1 MRQTLLSLALTA
13 TSVYACQ
20 RDWAA
25 LNRRIKSHSHHDHGH
40 KKRDMAVNYPPSL
53 TEYESILVNS
63 FDSKSL
69 DEWSHYYT
77 SGDHLGGHNRTLAEW
92 TQQKWIDAGWDASIE
107 EYWIWYTAPLETTLT
122 LNRPDGSV
130 HNVTLIEDM
139 LEEDPTTSYPN
150 RIPAYHAMS
159 GSGNISA
166 EYVYVGRG
174 QRGDFQALKDAGIE
188 LEGKIALSMYGAI
201 YRGTKVKN
209 AQDNGM
215 IGAVLFTDPLD
226 DGEITV
232 ANGYLAYPGQSRT
245 EPRIQWMT
253 LDGPAR
259 NPSMIQRG
267 SVRFSSLYSG
277 DPSTVGY
284 ASEKDGPRND
294 VTPYNPTIPS
304 VPISMKDAVPLL
316 AALDGSGLSAE
327 QVNRSSW
334 IGALPNITYSSG
346 PTPGATLDMV
356 HFMNQTVAPSWDVI
370 GIINGTH
377 PDEVLI
383 IGNHR
388 DAWVIGGA
396 ADPNSGSAVL
406 IELSKAFGKLLDKG
420 WKPRRTIILG
430 SWDAEEFGLQ
440 GSTEWVES
448 HLPWLVTNAVAYL
461 NLDVAVSGPRT
472 ALSGSG
478 EIQTVAIEMMKKV
491 LFPEGWGVG
500 PTLYDMW
507 FNTTEGEIAP
517 LGSGSDYA
525 SFYHN
530 GISAIDIGSD
540 GGKTDPVYHY
550 HGHYDSYTWMA
561 KFGDPG
567 FKIHRVMGQWLTLV
581 AYHIADDVIIPW
593 DLPNAGRVLRNH
605 YEDLN
610 ETVAGDY
617 PSLSLSPIHD
627 AITEFETAAERIAT
641 VAKQALAFNNTA
653 LIDVINGKYRD
664 FSRGFASAGG
674 LPGRPTFHNVIS
686 APGLDNGYGADVFPA
701 VQDSLGSGNE
711 TQAQEWVEKSAS
723 AISRAAE
730 ILGI

>member
-1 MRQTLLSLALTA
+1 MRRTFLAAGAVLTG
-13 TSVYACQ
+13 VYACQ

-25 LNRRIKSHSHHDHGH
+25 LHKRISDHKHHDHGH
-40 KKRDMAVNYPPSL
+40 KKRDLAVEYPPSL
-53 TEYESILVNS
+53 TEHESILVNS
-63 FDSKSL
+63 FDSKAL
-69 DEWSHYYT
+69 DDWSYYYT
-77 SGDHLGGHNRTLAEW
+77 HGDHLGGHNRTMAEW
-92 TQQKWIDAGWDASIE
+92 TQEQWTNAGWDAHIE
-107 EYWIWYTAPLETTLT
+107 EYWIWYTAPLETTLK

-130 HNVTLIEDM
+130 HEVSLIEDM
-139 LEEDPTTSYPN
+139 LEEDSTTSYPN

-174 QRGDFQALKDAGIE
+174 QRADFEALKDQGIE

-232 ANGYLAYPGQSRT
+232 ANGYAAYP
-245 EPRIQWMT
+245 
-253 LDGPAR
+253 DGPAR

-304 VPISMKDAVPLL
+304 VPISMKDAAPLL
-316 AALDGSGLSAE
+316 AALDGNGLSAE

-334 IGALPNITYSSG
+334 VGALPDITYSSG

-356 HFMNQTVAPSWDVI
+356 HFMNQTVAPTWDVI
-370 GIINGTH
+370 GVINGTKE
-377 PDEVLI
+377 DEVLV

-406 IELSKAFGKLLDKG
+406 IELAKAFGKLVDNG

-440 GSTEWVES
+440 GSTEWVET

-478 EIQTVAIEMMKKV
+478 EIQTLAIDMMKKV
-491 LFPEGWGVG
+491 LFPEDWDVG

-507 FNTTEGEIAP
+507 FNTTEGEIPP

-525 SFYHN
+525 AFYHN

-550 HGHYDSYTWMA
+550 HGHYDSYAWMA

-567 FKIHRVMGQWLTLV
+567 FKIHRVMGQWLTLI

-593 DLPNAGRVLRNH
+593 DLPNAGRVLRTY

-610 ETVAGDY
+610 ETITETY
-617 PSLSLSPIHD
+617 PDLDLDLSPIDD
-627 AITEFETAAERIAT
+627 AIVKFETAAARIAT
-641 VAKQALAFNNTA
+641 VAKQALAFNDTV
-653 LIDVINGKYRD
+653 LIDVVNSKYRD

-674 LPGRPTFHNVIS
+674 LPGRPTFHNVVS

-701 VQDSLGSGNE
+701 VQDSLSSENE
-711 TQAQEWVEKSAS
+711 EQAREWVEKSAS
-723 AISRAAE
+723 AVSRAAE
-730 ILGI
+730 ILHI

>member
-1 MRQTLLSLALTA
+1 MRRNLLAAGAVLTG
-13 TSVYACQ
+13 VYACQ

-25 LNRRIKSHSHHDHGH
+25 LHKRINDHKHHDHGH
-40 KKRDMAVNYPPSL
+40 KKRDLAVEYPPSL
-53 TEYESILVNS
+53 TEHESILVNS
-63 FDSKSL
+63 FDSKAL
-69 DEWSHYYT
+69 DDWSYYYT
-77 SGDHLGGHNRTLAEW
+77 HGDHLGGHNRTMAEW
-92 TQQKWIDAGWDASIE
+92 TQEQWTNAGWDAHIE
-107 EYWIWYTAPLETTLT
+107 EYWIWYTAPLETTLK

-130 HNVTLIEDM
+130 HEVSLIEDM
-139 LEEDPTTSYPN
+139 LEEDSTTSYPN

-174 QRGDFQALKDAGIE
+174 QRADFEALKDQGIE

-232 ANGYLAYPGQSRT
+232 ANGYAAYP
-245 EPRIQWMT
+245 
-253 LDGPAR
+253 
-259 NPSMIQRG
+259 
-267 SVRFSSLYSG
+267 
-277 DPSTVGY
+277 
-284 ASEKDGPRND
+284 
-294 VTPYNPTIPS
+294 
-304 VPISMKDAVPLL
+304 
-316 AALDGSGLSAE
+316 ALDGNGLSAE

-334 IGALPNITYSSG
+334 VGALPDITYSSG
-346 PTPGATLDMV
+346 PTTGATLDMV
-356 HFMNQTVAPSWDVI
+356 HFMNQTVAPTWDVI
-370 GIINGTH
+370 GVINGTKE
-377 PDEVLI
+377 DDVLI

-406 IELSKAFGKLLDKG
+406 IELAKAFGKLVDNG

-440 GSTEWVES
+440 GSTEWVET

-478 EIQTVAIEMMKKV
+478 EIQTLAIDMMKKV
-491 LFPEGWGVG
+491 LFPEDWDVG

-507 FNTTEGEIAP
+507 FNTTEGEIPP

-525 SFYHN
+525 AFYHN

-550 HGHYDSYTWMA
+550 HGHYDSYAWMA
-561 KFGDPG
+561 EFGDPG
-567 FKIHRVMGQWLTLV
+567 FKIHRVMGQWLTLI

-593 DLPNAGRVLRNH
+593 DLPNAGRVLRTY

-610 ETVAGDY
+610 ETIAETY
-617 PSLSLSPIHD
+617 PDLDLDLSPIDD
-627 AITEFETAAERIAT
+627 AIVEFETAAERIAT
-641 VAKQALAFNNTA
+641 VAKQALVFNDTV
-653 LIDVINGKYRD
+653 LIDVVNSKYRD

-674 LPGRPTFHNVIS
+674 LPGRPTFHNVVS

-701 VQDSLGSGNE
+701 VQDSLSSDNE
-711 TQAQEWVEKSAS
+711 EQAREWVEKSAS
-723 AISRAAE
+723 AVSQIENNSCFEQAR
-730 ILGI
+730 

>member
-1 MRQTLLSLALTA
+1 MRRALLAVAFA
-13 TSVYACQ
+13 TTCVEACQ
-20 RDWAA
+20 RDWDA
-25 LNRRIKSHSHHDHGH
+25 LNRRISSHGHHSHGH
-40 KKRDMAVNYPPSL
+40 KKRDLAVEYPPLL
-53 TEYESILVNS
+53 TEHESILVNS

-77 SGDHLGGHNRTLAEW
+77 SGDHLGGHNRTQAEW
-92 TQQKWIDAGWDASIE
+92 TQQKWTDAGWNASIK
-107 EYWIWYTAPLETTLT
+107 EYWIWYTAPIETTLR
-122 LNRPDGSV
+122 LNRPDGSIHDV
-130 HNVTLIEDM
+130 SLVEDM

-174 QRGDFQALKDAGIE
+174 QKADFKALKDAGIE
-188 LEGKIALSMYGAI
+188 LEGKIALSMYGSI

-232 ANGYLAYPGQSRT
+232 ANGYLAYP
-245 EPRIQWMT
+245 
-253 LDGPAR
+253 DGPAR

-304 VPISMKDAVPLL
+304 VPISMKDAAPLL
-316 AALDGSGLSAE
+316 AALDGSGLSAK
-327 QVNRSSW
+327 QVNRTSW
-334 IGALPNITYSSG
+334 VGALPNITYSSG
-346 PTPGATLDMV
+346 PAAGATLDMV

-370 GIINGTH
+370 GVINGTH

-406 IELSKAFGKLLDKG
+406 IELAKAFGKLVDKG
-420 WKPRRTIILG
+420 WKPRRTIKTDPSRSILG

-472 ALSGSG
+472 TLSGSG

-491 LFPEGWGVG
+491 IFPEGWGVG

-507 FNTTEGEIAP
+507 FNTTQGEIPP

-525 SFYHN
+525 AFYHN
-530 GISAIDIGSD
+530 GISAIDI
-540 GGKTDPVYHY
+540 
-550 HGHYDSYTWMA
+550 GHYDSYTWMA

-593 DLPNAGRVLRNH
+593 DLPNAGRVLRTH

-610 ETVAGDY
+610 ETLAEDH
-617 PSLSLSPIHD
+617 PDLDLSPIGS
-627 AITEFETAAERIAT
+627 AIAEFEAAAERIAT
-641 VAKQALAFNNTA
+641 VAKQARAFNDTA
-653 LIDVINGKYRD
+653 LINTINGKYRD
-664 FSRGFASAGG
+664 FSRGFASVGG

-701 VQDSLGSGNE
+701 VQDSLSSGNKE
-711 TQAQEWVEKSAS
+711 QAREWVEKSAS
-723 AISRAAE
+723 AVSRAAE
-730 ILGI
+730 ILRV

>member
-1 MRQTLLSLALTA
+1 MRGTLLAVVVAA
-13 TSVYACQ
+13 TGIYACQ
-20 RDWAA
+20 RDWDA
-25 LNRRIKSHSHHDHGH
+25 LNRRINSHSHHDHGH
-40 KKRDMAVNYPPSL
+40 KKRDLAVEYPPSL
-53 TEYESILVNS
+53 TDYETILVNS

-77 SGDHLGGHNRTLAEW
+77 SGDHLGGHNRTQAEW

-107 EYWIWYTAPLETTLT
+107 EYWIWYTAPLETTLR
-122 LNRPDGSV
+122 LNRPDGSIHDV
-130 HNVTLIEDM
+130 SLIEDM

-174 QRGDFQALKDAGIE
+174 QRADFQALKDAGIE
-188 LEGKIALSMYGAI
+188 LEGKIALSMYGGI

-232 ANGYLAYPGQSRT
+232 ANGYLAYP
-245 EPRIQWMT
+245 
-253 LDGPAR
+253 DGPAR

-304 VPISMKDAVPLL
+304 VPISMKDAAPLL
-316 AALDGSGLSAE
+316 AALDGSGLSAA

-334 IGALPNITYSSG
+334 VGALPNITYSSG
-346 PTPGATLDMV
+346 PATGATLDMV

-406 IELSKAFGKLLDKG
+406 IELAKAFGKLVERG
-420 WKPRRTIILG
+420 WKPRRTIKTDPSRSILG

-507 FNTTEGEIAP
+507 FNTTEGEIPP

-525 SFYHN
+525 AFYHN
-530 GISAIDIGSD
+530 GISAVSFYKFSCGAL
-540 GGKTDPVYHY
+540 GLTRTR
-550 HGHYDSYTWMA
+550 HYDSYTWMA

-567 FKIHRVMGQWLTLV
+567 FKIHRVMGQWLTLI
-581 AYHIADDVIIPW
+581 AYHVADDVIIPW
-593 DLPNAGRVLRNH
+593 DLPNAGRVLRTY

-610 ETVAGDY
+610 ETLAEDY
-617 PSLSLSPIHD
+617 PDLDLSPID
-627 AITEFETAAERIAT
+627 SAIAEFEAAAERIAT
-641 VAKQALAFNNTA
+641 VAKQALAFNDTV
-653 LIDVINGKYRD
+653 LIDVVNGKYRD

-701 VQDSLGSGNE
+701 VQDSLSSGNE
-711 TQAQEWVEKSAS
+711 EQAREWVEKSAS
-723 AISRAAE
+723 AVSRAAD
-730 ILGI
+730 ILRI

>member
-1 MRQTLLSLALTA
+1 MRRQSLLFGIAITGA
-13 TSVYACQ
+13 HACM
-20 RDWAA
+20 RDWDN
-25 LNRRIKSHSHHDHGH
+25 LERRIASHKHHAHGH
-40 KKRDMAVNYPPSL
+40 KKRDLAVAYPPAL
-53 TEYESILVNS
+53 TEQESVLVNS
-63 FDSKSL
+63 FDSKAL
-69 DEWSHYYT
+69 DDWSHYYT
-77 SGDHLGGHNRTLAEW
+77 RGDHLGGHNRSQAEW
-92 TQQKWIDAGWDASIE
+92 TRDQWAAAGWTASIE
-107 EYWIWYTAPLETTLT
+107 EYWIWYTAPLESALT

-130 HNVTLIEDM
+130 HNVSLIEDM
-139 LEEDPTTSYPN
+139 LDEDSTTSYPN

-174 QRGDFQALKDAGIE
+174 QRADFQALKDAGIE

-232 ANGYLAYPGQSRT
+232 ANGYAAYP
-245 EPRIQWMT
+245 
-253 LDGPAR
+253 DGPAR

-294 VTPYNPTIPS
+294 VTPYNPSIPS
-304 VPISMKDAVPLL
+304 IPISMKDAAPLL
-316 AALDGSGLSAE
+316 AALDGNGLSAE

-334 IGALPNITYSSG
+334 VGALPDITYSSG
-346 PTPGATLDMV
+346 PAPGATLDMV

-370 GIINGTH
+370 GIINGTKE
-377 PDEVLI
+377 DEVLV

-406 IELSKAFGKLLDKG
+406 IELAKAFGKLVDGG
-420 WKPRRTIILG
+420 WKPRRTVVLG

-461 NLDVAVSGPRT
+461 NIDVAVSGPRT

-491 LFPEGWGVG
+491 LFPEDWGVG

-525 SFYHN
+525 AFYHN
-530 GISAIDIGSD
+530 GIGAIDIGSD

-550 HGHYDSYTWMA
+550 HGHYDSYAWMA

-567 FKIHRVMGQWLTLV
+567 FKVHKAMGQWLTLV
-581 AYHIADDVIIPW
+581 AFHIADDVIIPW
-593 DLPNAGRVLRNH
+593 DLPNAGRVLRTY

-610 ETVAGDY
+610 ETIAESY
-617 PSLSLSPIHD
+617 PDEGLDLSPIDD
-627 AITEFETAAERIAT
+627 AIGEFEAAAERIAT
-641 VAKQALAFNNTA
+641 VAKQALAFNDTV
-653 LIDVINGKYRD
+653 LIDVVNSKYRD

-686 APGLDNGYGADVFPA
+686 APGIDNGYGADVFPA
-701 VQDSLGSGNE
+701 VQDSLSSGNDE
-711 TQAQEWVEKSAS
+711 QALEWVTKSA
-723 AISRAAE
+723 AAVSRAAD
-730 ILGI
+730 ILQV

>member
-1 MRQTLLSLALTA
+1 MRRNLLAAGAVLTG
-13 TSVYACQ
+13 VYACQ

-25 LNRRIKSHSHHDHGH
+25 LHKRINDHKHHDHGH
-40 KKRDMAVNYPPSL
+40 KKRDLAVEYPPSL
-53 TEYESILVNS
+53 TEHESILVNS
-63 FDSKSL
+63 FDSKAL
-69 DEWSHYYT
+69 DDWSYYYT
-77 SGDHLGGHNRTLAEW
+77 HGDHLGGHNRTMAEW
-92 TQQKWIDAGWDASIE
+92 TQEQWTNAGWDAHIE
-107 EYWIWYTAPLETTLT
+107 EYWIWYTAPLETTLK

-130 HNVTLIEDM
+130 HEVSLIEDM
-139 LEEDPTTSYPN
+139 LEEDSTTSYPN

-174 QRGDFQALKDAGIE
+174 QRADFEALKDQGIE

-232 ANGYLAYPGQSRT
+232 ANGYAAYP
-245 EPRIQWMT
+245 
-253 LDGPAR
+253 
-259 NPSMIQRG
+259 
-267 SVRFSSLYSG
+267 
-277 DPSTVGY
+277 
-284 ASEKDGPRND
+284 
-294 VTPYNPTIPS
+294 
-304 VPISMKDAVPLL
+304 
-316 AALDGSGLSAE
+316 ALDGNGLSAE

-334 IGALPNITYSSG
+334 VGALPDITYSSG
-346 PTPGATLDMV
+346 PTTGATLDMV
-356 HFMNQTVAPSWDVI
+356 HFMNQTVAPTWDVI
-370 GIINGTH
+370 GVINGTKE
-377 PDEVLI
+377 DDVLI

-406 IELSKAFGKLLDKG
+406 IELAKAFGKLVDNG

-440 GSTEWVES
+440 GSTEWVET

-478 EIQTVAIEMMKKV
+478 EIQTLAIDMMKKV
-491 LFPEGWGVG
+491 LFPEDWDVG

-507 FNTTEGEIAP
+507 FNTTEGEIPP

-525 SFYHN
+525 AFYHN

-550 HGHYDSYTWMA
+550 HGHYDSYAWMA

-567 FKIHRVMGQWLTLV
+567 FKIHRVMGQWLTLI

-593 DLPNAGRVLRNH
+593 DLPNAGRVLRTY

-610 ETVAGDY
+610 ETIAETY
-617 PSLSLSPIHD
+617 PDLDLDLSPIDD
-627 AITEFETAAERIAT
+627 AIVEFETAAERIAT
-641 VAKQALAFNNTA
+641 VAKQALVFNDTV
-653 LIDVINGKYRD
+653 LIDVVNSKYRD

-674 LPGRPTFHNVIS
+674 LPGRPTFHNVVS

-701 VQDSLGSGNE
+701 VQDSLSSDNE
-711 TQAQEWVEKSAS
+711 EQAREWVEKSAS
-723 AISRAAE
+723 AVSQIENNSCFEQAR
-730 ILGI
+730 

>member
-1 MRQTLLSLALTA
+1 MRRTFLAAGAVLTG
-13 TSVYACQ
+13 VYACQ

-25 LNRRIKSHSHHDHGH
+25 LHKRINDHKHHDHGH
-40 KKRDMAVNYPPSL
+40 KKRDLAVEYPPSL
-53 TEYESILVNS
+53 TEHESILVNS
-63 FDSKSL
+63 FDSKAL
-69 DEWSHYYT
+69 DDWSYYYT
-77 SGDHLGGHNRTLAEW
+77 HGDHLGGHNRTMAEW
-92 TQQKWIDAGWDASIE
+92 TQEQWTNAGWDAHIE
-107 EYWIWYTAPLETTLT
+107 EYWIWYTAPLETTLK

-130 HNVTLIEDM
+130 HEVSLIEDM
-139 LEEDPTTSYPN
+139 LEEDSTTSYPN

-174 QRGDFQALKDAGIE
+174 QRADFEALKDQGIE

-232 ANGYLAYPGQSRT
+232 ANGYAAYP
-245 EPRIQWMT
+245 
-253 LDGPAR
+253 
-259 NPSMIQRG
+259 
-267 SVRFSSLYSG
+267 
-277 DPSTVGY
+277 
-284 ASEKDGPRND
+284 
-294 VTPYNPTIPS
+294 
-304 VPISMKDAVPLL
+304 
-316 AALDGSGLSAE
+316 ALDGNGLSAE

-334 IGALPNITYSSG
+334 VGALPDITYSSG
-346 PTPGATLDMV
+346 PTTGATLDMV
-356 HFMNQTVAPSWDVI
+356 HFMNQTVAPTWDVI
-370 GIINGTH
+370 GVINGTKE
-377 PDEVLI
+377 DEVLI

-406 IELSKAFGKLLDKG
+406 IELAKAFGKLVDNG

-440 GSTEWVES
+440 GSTEWVET

-478 EIQTVAIEMMKKV
+478 EIQTLAIDMMKKV
-491 LFPEGWGVG
+491 LFPEDWDVG

-507 FNTTEGEIAP
+507 FNTTEGEIPP

-525 SFYHN
+525 AFYHN

-550 HGHYDSYTWMA
+550 HGHYDSYAWMA

-567 FKIHRVMGQWLTLV
+567 FKIHRVMGQWLTLI
-581 AYHIADDVIIPW
+581 AYHIADDAIIPW
-593 DLPNAGRVLRNH
+593 DLPNAGRVLRTY

-610 ETVAGDY
+610 EIIAETY
-617 PSLSLSPIHD
+617 PDLDLDLSPIDD
-627 AITEFETAAERIAT
+627 AIVEFETAAERIAT
-641 VAKQALAFNNTA
+641 VAKQALAFNDTV
-653 LIDVINGKYRD
+653 LIDVVNSKYRD

-674 LPGRPTFHNVIS
+674 LPGRSTFHNVVS

-701 VQDSLGSGNE
+701 VQDSLSSDNE
-711 TQAQEWVEKSAS
+711 EQAREWVEKSAS
-723 AISRAAE
+723 AVSRAAE
-730 ILGI
+730 ILHI

>member
-1 MRQTLLSLALTA
+1 M
-13 TSVYACQ
+13 
-20 RDWAA
+20 
-25 LNRRIKSHSHHDHGH
+25 
-40 KKRDMAVNYPPSL
+40 
-53 TEYESILVNS
+53 
-63 FDSKSL
+63 
-69 DEWSHYYT
+69 
-77 SGDHLGGHNRTLAEW
+77 AEW
-92 TQQKWIDAGWDASIE
+92 TQEQWTNAGWDAHIE
-107 EYWIWYTAPLETTLT
+107 EYWIWYTAPLETTLK

-130 HNVTLIEDM
+130 HEVSLIEDM
-139 LEEDPTTSYPN
+139 LEEDSTTSYPN

-174 QRGDFQALKDAGIE
+174 QRADFEALKDQGIE

-232 ANGYLAYPGQSRT
+232 ANGYAAYP
-245 EPRIQWMT
+245 
-253 LDGPAR
+253 
-259 NPSMIQRG
+259 
-267 SVRFSSLYSG
+267 
-277 DPSTVGY
+277 
-284 ASEKDGPRND
+284 
-294 VTPYNPTIPS
+294 
-304 VPISMKDAVPLL
+304 
-316 AALDGSGLSAE
+316 ALDGNGLSAE

-334 IGALPNITYSSG
+334 VGALPDITYSSG
-346 PTPGATLDMV
+346 PTTGATLDMV
-356 HFMNQTVAPSWDVI
+356 HFMNQTVAPTWDVI
-370 GIINGTH
+370 GVINGTKE
-377 PDEVLI
+377 DEVLI

-406 IELSKAFGKLLDKG
+406 IELAKAFGKLVDNG

-440 GSTEWVES
+440 GSTEWVET

-478 EIQTVAIEMMKKV
+478 EIQTLAVDMMKKV
-491 LFPEGWGVG
+491 LFPEDWDVG

-507 FNTTEGEIAP
+507 FNTTEGEIPP

-525 SFYHN
+525 AFYHN

-550 HGHYDSYTWMA
+550 HGHYDSYAWMA

-567 FKIHRVMGQWLTLV
+567 FKIHRVMGQWLTLI
-581 AYHIADDVIIPW
+581 AYHIADDAIIPW
-593 DLPNAGRVLRNH
+593 DLPNAGRVLRTY

-610 ETVAGDY
+610 ETIAETY
-617 PSLSLSPIHD
+617 PDLDLDLSPIDD
-627 AITEFETAAERIAT
+627 AIVEFETAAERIAT
-641 VAKQALAFNNTA
+641 VAKQALAFNDTV
-653 LIDVINGKYRD
+653 LIDVVNSKYRD

-674 LPGRPTFHNVIS
+674 LPGRPTFHNVVS

-701 VQDSLGSGNE
+701 VQDSLSSDNE
-711 TQAQEWVEKSAS
+711 EQAREWVEKSAS
-723 AISRAAE
+723 AVSRAAE
-730 ILGI
+730 ILHI

>member
-1 MRQTLLSLALTA
+1 MRWTLLAFSIAA
-13 TSVYACQ
+13 TGIYACQ
-20 RDWAA
+20 RDWDA
-25 LNRRIKSHSHHDHGH
+25 LKRRINSHSHVNHGH
-40 KKRDMAVNYPPSL
+40 KKRDLDVEYPPRLS
-53 TEYESILVNS
+53 EYETILVNS

-77 SGDHLGGHNRTLAEW
+77 SGDHLGGHNRTQAEW
-92 TQQKWIDAGWDASIE
+92 TQQKWIDAGWNAFIE
-107 EYWIWYTAPLETTLT
+107 EYWIWYTAPIETTLR
-122 LNRPDGSV
+122 LNRPDGSIHDV
-130 HNVTLIEDM
+130 SLIEDM

-174 QRGDFQALKDAGIE
+174 QRADFQALKDAGIE
-188 LEGKIALSMYGAI
+188 LEGKIALSMYGGI

-232 ANGYLAYPGQSRT
+232 ANGYLAYP
-245 EPRIQWMT
+245 
-253 LDGPAR
+253 DGPAR

-304 VPISMKDAVPLL
+304 VPISMKDAAPLL

-334 IGALPNITYSSG
+334 VGALPNITYSSG
-346 PTPGATLDMV
+346 PAAGATLDMV

-377 PDEVLI
+377 PNDVLV

-406 IELSKAFGKLLDKG
+406 IELAKAFGKLVEKG

-507 FNTTEGEIAP
+507 FNTTDGEIP
-517 LGSGSDYA
+517 LWEVAVIMLPSTITVS
-525 SFYHN
+525 
-530 GISAIDIGSD
+530 
-540 GGKTDPVYHY
+540 VL
-550 HGHYDSYTWMA
+550 HYDSYTWMA

-567 FKIHRVMGQWLTLV
+567 FKIHRVMGQWLTLI

-593 DLPNAGRVLRNH
+593 DLPNAGRVLRTY

-610 ETVAGDY
+610 ETLAEDY
-617 PSLSLSPIHD
+617 PDLDLSPID
-627 AITEFETAAERIAT
+627 GAIAEFKTAAERIAT
-641 VAKQALAFNNTA
+641 IAKQALAFNDTV
-653 LIDVINGKYRD
+653 LIDVVNGKYRD

-701 VQDSLGSGNE
+701 VQDSLSSGNDE
-711 TQAQEWVEKSAS
+711 QAQEWVERSAS
-723 AISRAAE
+723 AVSRAAD
-730 ILGI
+730 ILRV